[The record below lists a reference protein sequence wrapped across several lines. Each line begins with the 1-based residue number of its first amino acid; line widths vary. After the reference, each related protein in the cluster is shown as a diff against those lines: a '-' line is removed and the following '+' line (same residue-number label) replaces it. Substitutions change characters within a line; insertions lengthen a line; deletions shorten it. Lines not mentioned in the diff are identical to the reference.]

1 MPKQTFNVT
10 EDDVKAMLLAGDCIA
25 GQAGRSML
33 AKVLK
38 GSRDKKLLALGLDST
53 PAYGYFRSLTLDQ
66 ITERVDW
73 LILNDFMAID
83 HARDMPLLVFTD
95 RGWDILIEMMVE
107 RMLKQWEIWV
117 EANAVPMDMTYLKDR
132 NRSMILL
139 FLEKVAHTRDR
150 RYIPLLQRW
159 APLDYRKVRE
169 AIGKVIE
176 HLERGSAEQLQLDG
190 AHRSIFYTPGEPIIE
205 PRGSE
210 RLKCWECGKRFEWT
224 VKEQDKFR
232 MRGWEPPKRCE
243 SCREERRNRREAW
256 IWE

>member
-1 MPKQTFNVT
+1 MAEQTFIVT
-10 EDDVKAMLLAGDCIA
+10 EDDVRAMLLAGDCIA

-38 GSRDKKLLALGLDST
+38 GSRDKKLLSLGLDSS

-73 LILNDFMAID
+73 MIMNDFLAID
-83 HARDMPLLVFTD
+83 HARDMPLLVFSD
-95 RGWDILIEMMVE
+95 RGWDILIEMTAE

-117 EANAVPMDMTYLKDR
+117 EANAAPLDMTYLKDR
-132 NRSMILL
+132 NRGMTLL
-139 FLEKVAHTRDR
+139 FLEKVALTGDA

-159 APLDYRKVRE
+159 ALLDYRKVRE
-169 AIGKVIE
+169 AIGKVVN
-176 HLERGSAEQLQLDG
+176 HLERENTEQLELEG
-190 AHRSIFYTPGEPIIE
+190 AHRSIYYTPGEPLIE

-243 SCREERRNRREAW
+243 SCREERRNMREAW
-256 IWE
+256 LWE